1 MASQEGLKR
10 SEPVAANVA
19 GIGNV
24 TETGSE
30 ESDVPT
36 ALDAVTVTEY
46 VEPLVRPVMTHE
58 VVAVVQLAPPG
69 VAVAV

>member
-1 MASQEGLKR
+1 MR

-30 ESDVPT
+30 GSEVPT
-36 ALDAVTVTEY
+36 ALLAVTDTE
-46 VEPLVRPVMTHE
+46 
-58 VVAVVQLAPPG
+58 
-69 VAVAV
+69 